1 MSGPTWQPPAAPG
14 ERGFWETRPFLI
26 AFILLAAVPLLLPDV
41 PPLIDL
47 PSHMGR
53 YRIQLDIDSRPDLA
67 RYFSFQWALIGNL
80 GIDLLVVPLSRIF
93 GLELAVKLIV
103 LAIPPMTVAGFLW
116 VAREVHGRVSPIA
129 FFAAPFAYA
138 YPFMFGFAN
147 FALSMAFA
155 FLAFGLW
162 LRLAR
167 LGRFRLR
174 AALFLPI
181 SCLIWVTHTFGW
193 GTLGLM
199 AFSAELV
206 RQHDRGHGYIASAMR
221 SAFHCMPMALP
232 LLPMLLWR
240 TGHVGGLTEDWF
252 NFRAKIFSLIVV
264 LRDRWLYWDALSLTA
279 ILMLVFASIRSGRIA
294 FSRNLTASALVLAL
308 VFVLLPRVVFG
319 SAYADMRLAPYIFA
333 VALLAANP
341 RDWSNFRL
349 VRTIALIGVAFVG
362 LRTAA
367 TAVSFALY
375 DRAWDR
381 ELAALDH
388 VPPRSRL
395 VVLTGRTC
403 GENWMTRRIE
413 HLGSMA
419 LVRGASFAN
428 SQFNMAGAQLLA
440 VHYPEAGTFDSD
452 PSHVVI
458 PAGCVDRDLLRV
470 EDALQ
475 RLPRQAFDYVWLI
488 DPPPFD
494 PRLTDGLQLVWSK
507 GRSKLFRIPRPPMPA
522 PEPRA

>member
-1 MSGPTWQPPAAPG
+1 MSGPTWQPAPAAG

-26 AFILLAAVPLLLPDV
+26 AFILLAAVPLLWPDV

-53 YRIQLDIDSRPDLA
+53 YRIQLDIESRPDLA
-67 RYFSFQWALIGNL
+67 QYFSFQWSLIGNL
-80 GIDLLVVPLSRIF
+80 GIDLLIVPLSKIF

-116 VAREVHGRVSPIA
+116 VAREVHGRISPIA
-129 FFAAPFAYA
+129 FFAAPFAYS

-174 AALFLPI
+174 AALFVPI

-206 RQHDRGHGYIASAMR
+206 RQHDKGQGFVASAMR
-221 SAFHCMPMALP
+221 AAAHCLPMALP
-232 LLPMLLWR
+232 VVPMLLWR

-252 NFRAKIFSLIVV
+252 NIPAKIFAIVVV
-264 LRDRWLYWDALSLTA
+264 LRDRWLYWDAFSLTVP
-279 ILMLVFASIRSGRIA
+279 LLLLLQSIRSKRIA
-294 FSRNLTASALVLAL
+294 FSRNLTASALFLAL

-333 VALLAANP
+333 VALLAPSP
-341 RDWSNFRL
+341 RDWSDLRL

-362 LRTAA
+362 LRTAG
-367 TAVSFALY
+367 TTISFWLY
-375 DRAWDR
+375 DREWDR

-395 VVLTGRTC
+395 AVLTGRTC
-403 GENWMTRRIE
+403 GENWMTARIE
-413 HLGSMA
+413 HLGSLA

-428 SQFNMAGAQLLA
+428 SQFSMAGAQLLG
-440 VHYPEAGTFDSD
+440 VRYPEATPFVSD

-458 PAGCVDRDLLRV
+458 PARCIDHDLLRV
-470 EDALQ
+470 ADALQ

-488 DPPPFD
+488 DPPPYD
-494 PRLTDGLQLVWSK
+494 ESLTDGLELVWSK
-507 GRSKLFRIPRPPMPA
+507 GRSRLFRLPRGPSPA
-522 PEPRA
+522 PEPAA

>member
-1 MSGPTWQPPAAPG
+1 MSGPTWQSAPAAG

-26 AFILLAAVPLLLPDV
+26 AFILLAAVPLLWPNV

-47 PSHMGR
+47 PGHIGR
-53 YRIQLDIDSRPDLA
+53 YRIQLDLESRPDLA
-67 RYFSFQWALIGNL
+67 QYFTFQWSLIGNL
-80 GIDLLVVPLSRIF
+80 GIDLLIVPLSKLF

-103 LAIPPMTVAGFLW
+103 LSIPPMTVAGFLW
-116 VAREVHGRVSPIA
+116 VAREVHGRISPIA

-174 AALFLPI
+174 AALFVPI

-199 AFSAELV
+199 AFSAELI
-206 RQHDRGHGYIASAMR
+206 RQHDKGHGFIASGMR
-221 SAFHCMPMALP
+221 SAVHCLPMALP
-232 LLPMLLWR
+232 VVPMLLWR

-252 NFRAKIFSLIVV
+252 NIPAKIFSLVVV
-264 LRDRWLYWDALSLTA
+264 LRDRWLYWDGICLTVTLLL
-279 ILMLVFASIRSGRIA
+279 IFLSIRSKGIA
-294 FSRNLTASALVLAL
+294 FSRNLTASALFLAF

-333 VALLAANP
+333 VALLAPSP
-341 RDWSNFRL
+341 RDWSDLRL
-349 VRTIALIGVAFVG
+349 VRSIALAGVAFVG
-362 LRTAA
+362 LRTAG
-367 TAVSFALY
+367 TTISFWLY
-375 DRAWDR
+375 DREWDG
-381 ELAALDH
+381 ELAALEH

-403 GENWMTRRIE
+403 GENWKTPRIE
-413 HLGSMA
+413 HLASMA

-428 SQFNMAGAQLLA
+428 SQFSMAGAQLLN
-440 VHYPEAGTFDSD
+440 VRYPEAGDFVTD
-452 PSHVVI
+452 PSHVII
-458 PAGCVDRDLLRV
+458 PARCVDRDLLQV
-470 EDALQ
+470 EEALQ

-488 DPPPFD
+488 KPPTYD
-494 PRLTDGLQLVWSK
+494 PRLTDGLELVWLK
-507 GRSKLFRIPRPPMPA
+507 GESRLFRVPRQPPLAAEPA
-522 PEPRA
+522 A